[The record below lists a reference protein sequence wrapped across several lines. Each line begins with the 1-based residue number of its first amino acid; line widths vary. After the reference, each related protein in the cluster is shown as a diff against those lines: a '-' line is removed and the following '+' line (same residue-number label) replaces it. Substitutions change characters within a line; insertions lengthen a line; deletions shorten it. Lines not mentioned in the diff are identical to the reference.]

1 MLKKASYI
9 GYTAFLATG
18 PAILTACSNAPVAEQ
33 PQEPS
38 VLFSLTSDAMHF
50 ENPDGMNV
58 TLVME
63 GVDPHTIW
71 FTDRPARESGAIATS
86 RFAQDWQSGGTFDID
101 PPNAAL
107 VLHES
112 TKVDSTTT
120 DTLVVEV
127 QDASYDEANRIFRAD
142 LKVLLD
148 QEAATTEGNLS
159 AHGDRHDNAWPSRAG
174 AVSLFIDS
182 VSLDS
187 VLAEATPAPSS
198 SNSSSLG
205 ASSPAAAGASSS
217 APNPNSSSS
226 SAVASPSGSA
236 STASLPPG
244 SQKIKPMIKLCS
256 TPSTCNNSTSANY
269 TYNSTIYFKVTIQEN
284 VTLERFVVSPSPLR
298 MD

>member
-18 PAILTACSNAPVAEQ
+18 PALLTACTNVPAAEQ
-33 PQEPS
+33 AQDPA

-50 ENPDGMNV
+50 ENPNGMDV

-71 FTDRPARESGAIATS
+71 FTDRPARESGAITTS
-86 RFAQDWQSGGTFDID
+86 RFVQDWQPGGTFDID

-107 VLHES
+107 VLHEP
-112 TKVDSTTT
+112 TKVDSTSAE
-120 DTLVVEV
+120 TLVAEI
-127 QDASYDEANRIFRAD
+127 QNASYDAANKTFRAD

-148 QEAATTEGNLS
+148 QEAATLDGNLA

-182 VSLDS
+182 VSLDTVTDS
-187 VLAEATPAPSS
+187 TTPSPSASDSPTYTPAQPGPATDTSRPPLHSS
-198 SNSSSLG
+198 SPSLTT
-205 ASSPAAAGASSS
+205 
-217 APNPNSSSS
+217 SSSS
-226 SAVASPSGSA
+226 SASPSISPKPSY
-236 STASLPPG
+236 STKS
-244 SQKIKPMIKLCS
+244 SIKLCT

-269 TYNSTIYFKVTIQEN
+269 SVNSTIYFQVTITQN
-284 VTLERFVVSPSPLR
+284 VTLEQFVVSPSPLR
-298 MD
+298 LD